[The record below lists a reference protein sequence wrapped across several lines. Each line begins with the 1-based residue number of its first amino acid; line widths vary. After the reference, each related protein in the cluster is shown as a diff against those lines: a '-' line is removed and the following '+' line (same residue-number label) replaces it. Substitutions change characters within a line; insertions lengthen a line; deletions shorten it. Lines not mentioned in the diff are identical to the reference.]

1 MVVASRTSASFAVL
15 FVATATAIALLQ
27 DVPKPMAITID
38 PVVTGTTTPA
48 NPLVAQAT
56 DADAPRVVAGLGVVE
71 PMGGATDVAPG
82 MVGVLATVLADEGDR
97 VTRGQVLAQLFNE
110 DLKAKVAQ
118 AEATVQI
125 KRAQLALIEK
135 GPRQQEIL
143 QAEAQLRAEES
154 NLKLLEVQFQRR
166 RSLAAQGAV
175 SREDMNQAAS
185 ALASSRERRAS
196 AAEALKIL
204 QDGSR
209 PEEVEAARGEV
220 ALAENQLAE
229 ARAAL
234 EKSYVRAPIDGIV
247 LRRYREP
254 GEAITSQAAAPVM
267 QIADTSRLIVR
278 TQIDEADIAALAVGQ
293 TATISAAAFGER
305 KLTGKVERISP
316 RLGAKTVTAEG
327 PTEKRD
333 TRVLDV
339 MVALPENLVVPI
351 NLRVDV
357 LIDVTSVVP
366 VVKPELRGAIS
377 ASPETLALLQ
387 DLDPVHLMQPDA
399 CTPGLDAE
407 NAARTCP
414 SASAPAL
421 VDETRTGA
429 IRRPSRRDE

>member
-154 NLKLLEVQFQRR
+154 NLKLLRC
-166 RSLAAQGAV
+166 SSSAAV
-175 SREDMNQAAS
+175 R
-185 ALASSRERRAS
+185 LPRRAP
-196 AAEALKIL
+196 
-204 QDGSR
+204 SR
-209 PEEVEAARGEV
+209 
-220 ALAENQLAE
+220 
-229 ARAAL
+229 
-234 EKSYVRAPIDGIV
+234 
-247 LRRYREP
+247 
-254 GEAITSQAAAPVM
+254 
-267 QIADTSRLIVR
+267 
-278 TQIDEADIAALAVGQ
+278 
-293 TATISAAAFGER
+293 
-305 KLTGKVERISP
+305 
-316 RLGAKTVTAEG
+316 
-327 PTEKRD
+327 
-333 TRVLDV
+333 
-339 MVALPENLVVPI
+339 
-351 NLRVDV
+351 
-357 LIDVTSVVP
+357 
-366 VVKPELRGAIS
+366 
-377 ASPETLALLQ
+377 
-387 DLDPVHLMQPDA
+387 
-399 CTPGLDAE
+399 
-407 NAARTCP
+407 ART
-414 SASAPAL
+414 
-421 VDETRTGA
+421 
-429 IRRPSRRDE
+429 